1 VGDLHLF
8 GAIEVDKELAR
19 RRRVVPVLGPAD
31 LRNQVTVDRKE
42 REGTLDRYIDTCVEG
57 ER

>member
-42 REGTLDRYIDTCVEG
+42 NPR
-57 ER
+57 